1 MNPLLYFL
9 CMLKSTEWN
18 PVFYSP
24 SLTETREDAD
34 GTKIIRFG
42 DSDASD
48 TRERPSGVICV
59 PSKPYEE
66 CDKHAYVCFDD
77 AYVDAGNPRYLTV
90 AQYDKVTK
98 ATTKKSASKTTSDS
112 ATAQIPSD

>member
-18 PVFYSP
+18 PCFYSP

-48 TRERPSGVICV
+48 TRERPSGMIFV
-59 PSKPYEE
+59 PPVPYEE
-66 CDKHAYVCFDD
+66 CPKHAYVCFDD
-77 AYVDAGNPRYLTV
+77 AHVDAGNPRYLTV
-90 AQYDKVTK
+90 EQYEK
-98 ATTKKSASKTTSDS
+98 ASKSGAKKASKSATVS

>member
-48 TRERPSGVICV
+48 TRERPSGMICV
-59 PSKPYEE
+59 PPKPYEE
-66 CDKHAYVCFDD
+66 CEKYAYVCFDD

-90 AQYDKVTK
+90 SQYEKVVK
-98 ATTKKSASKTTSDS
+98 SNAKKSASKSTSKSTTV
-112 ATAQIPSD
+112 